1 MVVRQRQEEGQPTQ
15 AVTLRL
21 PVELYR
27 WLRRDAFERE
37 VSQVS
42 IVVEA
47 LEKLREA
54 G

>member
-1 MVVRQRQEEGQPTQ
+1 MATQ
-15 AVTLRL
+15 AITVRL
-21 PVELYR
+21 PVELYQ

-37 VSQVS
+37 VSQTSLV
-42 IVVEA
+42 IEA